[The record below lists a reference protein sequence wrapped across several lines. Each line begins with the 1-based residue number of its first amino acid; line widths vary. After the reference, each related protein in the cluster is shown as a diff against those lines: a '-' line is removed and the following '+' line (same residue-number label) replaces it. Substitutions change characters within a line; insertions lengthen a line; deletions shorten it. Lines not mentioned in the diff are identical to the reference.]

1 MVVNMDIHK
10 RFIVQFFIQLILVFI
25 IFFFILLSIWVI
37 IGFSISKVEVT
48 EDLSKADSTYFSNR
62 ITIHGKKVTFDDE
75 LKQLAKNQNGWLLVL
90 TTNGEVIGAYNA
102 LENVPSHF
110 KESELAALMLQNS
123 SVPVEYSHWKLNETG
138 PQPQLLIFGRESSE
152 TGLLNEVKTSVDWNH
167 HQLNLSAATLKQI
180 DEEGGWVQLI
190 NSTGKV
196 LDGYGS
202 EKEGTSYTIQ
212 DLQTLS
218 GSEQDS
224 VDAFF
229 DAETEQTIIVGIH
242 DSGATSLDESL
253 FKKSMLIIFIVL
265 FFLLLTGSFWYAR
278 KFGVPLITLMKWI
291 QNLGSGLYEQPLDI
305 HQRPIMLNKKGKL
318 KRQYRLYKDLI
329 TTLVQLSETLHQNET
344 QRRKMTQTRE
354 EWISGLS
361 HDLKTPLASIS
372 GYAQMLESENYS
384 WTEKETREFA
394 LIIAE
399 KSGYMMEL
407 LEDLTLTYRLRNQ
420 ALPIVKEEVDIIEFI
435 RRTMIHFIND
445 PANNDM
451 KFVFQPKN
459 ETAIASIDTKWFQR
473 IIDNLIANAI
483 HYNPTGTTIT
493 VSISPIE
500 QHLLI
505 ITIEDDGIGMDNE
518 TLDRLFQRYYRGTNT
533 SDSGRGTGLGMAITK
548 QLVHLHGG
556 SINVKSSPQRGTTV
570 RIILP
575 A

>member
-1 MVVNMDIHK
+1 MNIHK

-138 PQPQLLIFGRESSE
+138 PQPQLLIFGRKSSE
-152 TGLLNEVKTSVDWNH
+152 TGLLNEVKTSVDWKH

-218 GSEQDS
+218 GSEQVS

-253 FKKSMLIIFIVL
+253 FNKSMLIIFIVL

-483 HYNPTGTTIT
+483 HYNPAGTTIT